1 MMSKLRWGWLPR
13 VLFFLCLPALAAAG
27 VIEGRVVVDG
37 QGVAELR
44 VEAHASLD
52 FAQKPLAISAPTDAE
67 GRYRLELPTGLYSLF
82 ARDAKR
88 NLFAFC
94 GRNPVAVAEQ
104 PVWAGLQAVALDTP
118 KSSPNPEGEGATI
131 EGQVLLG
138 GKPLTDAYVY
148 LYLEAAEDLKGQGYR
163 LSPPT
168 GPDGFFA
175 FDGLP
180 ESSFYL
186 VARQRQSGGRVGP
199 VLEGDALAVYS
210 ANPLL
215 AQTGKTVRV
224 ILSAVRKTQES
235 ADSESLVRATGTAL
249 RGTVVDREGKPAVGV
264 HIFVY
269 TNPVI
274 GHQRPAALSAPTG
287 SDGSFTVHLREPGI
301 YYVGARELYGDSPA
315 PGERFGM
322 YDETP
327 DHGLAVKTGQ
337 IIEGLRI
344 VVEPVSLD

>member
-1 MMSKLRWGWLPR
+1 MKRYRPLILTTLLLASLLPGY
-13 VLFFLCLPALAAAG
+13 AAAG
-27 VIEGRVVVDG
+27 VIEGRVVAEDK
-37 QGVAELR
+37 GVAGLR

-52 FAQKPLAISAPTDAE
+52 FAKEPLAISAPTDAE

-82 ARDAKR
+82 ARDAQR
-88 NLFAFC
+88 SLFAFC

-118 KSSPNPEGEGATI
+118 VTAPDPEGEGATI

-138 GKPLTDAYVY
+138 GKPLAEAYVY
-148 LYLEAAEDLKGQGYR
+148 LYLEATDDLKGQGYR
-163 LSPPT
+163 ISPPT

-175 FDGLP
+175 FDGIP
-180 ESSFYL
+180 ESSYYL
-186 VARQRQSGGRVGP
+186 VARQRQNGGRVGP

-215 AQTGKTVRV
+215 AQTGKTARV
-224 ILSAVRKTQES
+224 TLSAVRKTQES
-235 ADSESLVRATGTAL
+235 ADSEALVRATGTAL
-249 RGTVVDREGKPAVGV
+249 RGTVVDQAGRPAAGV
-264 HIFVY
+264 HVFVY

-274 GHQRPAALSAPTG
+274 GHQRPAALSAPTA
-287 SDGSFTVHLREPGI
+287 SDGRFIVHLREPGT

-327 DHGLAVKTGQ
+327 DHGLAVKAGQ
-337 IIEGLRI
+337 VIEGVRI